1 MRKPALLAA
10 MTLLAAPA
18 LAQSPAP
25 VIDNA
30 RVTVRDIVLTPGKPG
45 PVIPHAGD
53 YVVLYFDGGH
63 IHGADGRMTAHPAG
77 DAAFGHGGETHDMA
91 MGAPAREIVVDLK
104 DAPSNTVPNTTG
116 LPNGFPRQGAR
127 KVFENDKVIVWNYAW
142 QIGKPTPMHFHNTE
156 VVVAY
161 GGDGAGG
168 QDDTCRPGWRNHHNH
183 ERGRLRRGRWN
194 AAPDAR
200 GGRDPGLWPGARPA
214 LGGGGRTRRAEG
226 HDAVAVIRS
235 PNR

>member
-18 LAQSPAP
+18 RAQSPAP

-161 GGDGAGG
+161 GGDGDIKA
-168 QDDTCRPGWRNHHNH
+168 TS
-183 ERGRLRRGRWN
+183 
-194 AAPDAR
+194 PDGKSTISHRKTGDIVYNLAN
-200 GGRDPGLWPGARPA
+200 
-214 LGGGGRTRRAEG
+214 
-226 HDAVAVIRS
+226 RS
-235 PNR
+235 HSEELVNGTANGVMLELK